1 MKLAH
6 VMMRSNVYTSIVG
19 AGDTVWY
26 YRTLNLKNM
35 KIFSNYILID

>member
-1 MKLAH
+1 MKVAH
-6 VMMRSNVYTSIVG
+6 VLMRSNGYTSIVA

>member
-1 MKLAH
+1 MKVAH
-6 VMMRSNVYTSIVG
+6 VLMRSNVYTSIVA

-26 YRTLNLKNM
+26 CRKLNLKNM